1 MQQTEIGEFSV
12 SIDGDEFNFSPTLR
26 NIAKIADAESILRVY
41 DAIHSTSTSVWYR
54 LSIAYD
60 VLYSCCDR
68 KEIKKYL
75 VRTKNLKPY
84 FNQHSMSINDQIN
97 VAAALLRHGISGVGA
112 PDYEGSKKAKGK
124 TMTDFNVHKVASEAM
139 IHFKMSESDAMNLTM
154 TKFRYLLAAKFPSEA
169 VKNRENAPSMDAH
182 KAIMKAAYE
191 ANERKKAAKEI
202 KK

>member
-41 DAIHSTSTSVWYR
+41 DAIHSPFTALWYR
-54 LSIAYD
+54 VSLAYD

-75 VRTKNLKPY
+75 VKTRNLKPH
-84 FNQHSMSINDQIN
+84 FNQHSISINDQIN
-97 VAAALLRHGISGVGA
+97 VAAALLRHGVSGVNA
-112 PDYEGSKKAKGK
+112 PDYEGSKKARGK
-124 TMTDFNVHKVASEAM
+124 SPTEFNVYKVASEAM
-139 IHFKMSESDAMNLTM
+139 THWKMSESDAMNLTM

-191 ANERKKAAKEI
+191 ANERKKAAKEAT
-202 KK
+202 K